1 MLAVNPTFHSQIF
14 SKCGVIK
21 EDDERRPRVKVYR
34 DRESGMPKGDGLVT
48 YLKDPSVS
56 CSRLAPHV
64 VSFHVQHS
72 EAVLQLGTCL
82 CQPVTAPLHNKL
94 VCHMAGLRCPF
105 P

>member
-1 MLAVNPTFHSQIF
+1 MQITVLPLSMPRCFTTSLVRLQVF

-56 CSRLAPHV
+56 LSLPHRSYLMHAPV
-64 VSFHVQHS
+64 WCDD
-72 EAVLQLGTCL
+72 A
-82 CQPVTAPLHNKL
+82 VTA
-94 VCHMAGLRCPF
+94 A
-105 P
+105 